1 VSFVLARN
9 STPPIIAVRLV
20 REWLLDLA
28 ILVTVQTTVLKRTV
42 SVE

>member
-1 VSFVLARN
+1 MSFVLARN
-9 STPPIIAVRLV
+9 STLPVVAVRLV
-20 REWLLDLA
+20 REWFLDLA